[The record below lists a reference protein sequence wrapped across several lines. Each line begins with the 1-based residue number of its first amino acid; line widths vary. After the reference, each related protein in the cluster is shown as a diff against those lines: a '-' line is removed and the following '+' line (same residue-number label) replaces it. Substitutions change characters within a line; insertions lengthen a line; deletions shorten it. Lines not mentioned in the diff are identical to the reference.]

1 MNYITLGCD
10 FMKKN
15 LGLMSILLV
24 LVLSVSLLTAC
35 NAGTKSSTPDEVTTT
50 AAAETTTEAIAT
62 DTTAPATTAPSTSK
76 PQNQTSGGS
85 SDSSGHSGGNSSGGN
100 SSGGS
105 TQKPTNPGIN
115 VNGEPVGPAPA
126 KCTVTVGSKGYT
138 AELGETF
145 TYVCKLQTPKKIED
159 IQATLTYDS
168 AMLEL
173 VDVKFPVMGDT
184 PIYNTNLYNE
194 IKFNAINLRGFD
206 FTKEN
211 DLVTVEFKVIKKG
224 GTAIAT
230 AIEVMSEVGTGNAYV
245 NNYVFAEGVEVKEV
259 IEK

>member
-24 LVLSVSLLTAC
+24 LAFFVSMLTAC
-35 NAGTKSSTPDEVTTT
+35 NAGTKNATPDEVATT
-50 AAAETTTEAIAT
+50 AAAETTTEAIET
-62 DTTAPATTAPSTSK
+62 TTAAPVATAPPTSK
-76 PQNQTSGGS
+76 PQSQTSGGS
-85 SDSSGHSGGNSSGGN
+85 SGGSGHTGGN

-105 TQKPTNPGIN
+105 TQKPTNPGTD
-115 VNGEPVGPAPA
+115 VNGEPVGPAPT

-145 TYVCKLQTPKKIED
+145 TYVCKLKTPKKIED

-173 VDVKFPVMGDT
+173 IDVKFPVMGDT

-245 NNYVFAEGVEVKEV
+245 NNYVFAEGVAVKET

>member
-1 MNYITLGCD
+1 
-10 FMKKN
+10 MKKN
-15 LGLMSILLV
+15 MGLMSILLV
-24 LVLSVSLLTAC
+24 LAFFVSMLTAC
-35 NAGTKSSTPDEVTTT
+35 NAGTKSATPDEVATTP
-50 AAAETTTEAIAT
+50 AAETTTEAIET
-62 DTTAPATTAPSTSK
+62 TTAAPVATAPSTSK

-85 SDSSGHSGGNSSGGN
+85 SGGSGHSGGN

-105 TQKPTNPGIN
+105 TQKPTNPGTN

-145 TYVCKLQTPKKIED
+145 TYVCKLKTPKKIED

-168 AMLEL
+168 TMLEL
-173 VDVKFPVMGDT
+173 IDVKFPVMGDT

-245 NNYVFAEGVEVKEV
+245 NNYVFAEGVVVKET

>member
-1 MNYITLGCD
+1 
-10 FMKKN
+10 MKKN

-24 LVLSVSLLTAC
+24 LAFFVSMLTAC
-35 NAGTKSSTPDEVTTT
+35 NAGTKNATPDEVTTT
-50 AAAETTTEAIAT
+50 AAAETTTEAIET
-62 DTTAPATTAPSTSK
+62 TTAAPAATAPSTSK

-85 SDSSGHSGGNSSGGN
+85 SGGSGHSGGNSSGGN

-105 TQKPTNPGIN
+105 TQKPTNPGTN
-115 VNGEPVGPAPA
+115 VNGEPVGPAPT

-138 AELGETF
+138 VELGETF
-145 TYVCKLQTPKKIED
+145 TYVCKLKTPKKIED

-168 AMLEL
+168 TMLEL
-173 VDVKFPVMGDT
+173 IDVEFPVMGDA

-245 NNYVFAEGVEVKEV
+245 NNYVFAGGVEVKEI

>member
-15 LGLMSILLV
+15 MGLMSILLV
-24 LVLSVSLLTAC
+24 LAFFVSMLTAC
-35 NAGTKSSTPDEVTTT
+35 NAGTKSATPDEVATT

-62 DTTAPATTAPSTSK
+62 GTTAPVATAPSTSK

-85 SDSSGHSGGNSSGGN
+85 SGGSGHSGGN

-105 TQKPTNPGIN
+105 TQKPTNPGTN
-115 VNGEPVGPAPA
+115 VNGEPVGPAPT

-145 TYVCKLQTPKKIED
+145 TYVCKLKTPKKIED

-173 VDVKFPVMGDT
+173 IDVKFPVMGDA

-245 NNYVFAEGVEVKEV
+245 NNYVFAEGVAVKET
-259 IEK
+259 IEKKS

>member
-24 LVLSVSLLTAC
+24 LAFFVSMLTAC
-35 NAGTKSSTPDEVTTT
+35 NAGTKNATPDEVATT
-50 AAAETTTEAIAT
+50 AAAETTSEAIET
-62 DTTAPATTAPSTSK
+62 TTAAPVSTAPSTSK
-76 PQNQTSGGS
+76 PQSQTSGGS
-85 SDSSGHSGGNSSGGN
+85 SGGSGHTGGN

-105 TQKPTNPGIN
+105 TQKPTNPGTD
-115 VNGEPVGPAPA
+115 VNGEPVGPAST

-145 TYVCKLQTPKKIED
+145 TYVCKLKTPKKIED

-168 AMLEL
+168 TMLEL
-173 VDVKFPVMGDT
+173 IDVEFPVMGDT

-230 AIEVMSEVGTGNAYV
+230 AIEVMSEVGTGDAYV
-245 NNYVFAEGVEVKEV
+245 NNYVFAEGVEVKEI

>member
-1 MNYITLGCD
+1 
-10 FMKKN
+10 MKKN
-15 LGLMSILLV
+15 LALMSILLV
-24 LVLSVSLLTAC
+24 LAFFVSMLTAC
-35 NAGTKSSTPDEVTTT
+35 NAGTKNATPDEVATT

-62 DTTAPATTAPSTSK
+62 GTTAPAATAPSTSK

-85 SDSSGHSGGNSSGGN
+85 SGGSGHSGGN

-105 TQKPTNPGIN
+105 TQKPTNPGTN
-115 VNGEPVGPAPA
+115 VNGEPVGPAPT

-145 TYVCKLQTPKKIED
+145 TYVCKLKTPKKIED

-168 AMLEL
+168 TMLEL
-173 VDVKFPVMGDT
+173 IDVKFPVMGDT

-245 NNYVFAEGVEVKEV
+245 NNYVFAEGVAVKET

>member
-24 LVLSVSLLTAC
+24 LAFFVSMLTAC
-35 NAGTKSSTPDEVTTT
+35 NAGTKNATPDEVTTT
-50 AAAETTTEAIAT
+50 AAAETTTEAIET
-62 DTTAPATTAPSTSK
+62 TTAAPAATAPSTSK

-85 SDSSGHSGGNSSGGN
+85 SGGSGHAGGN

-105 TQKPTNPGIN
+105 TQKPTNPGTD
-115 VNGEPVGPAPA
+115 VNGEPVGPAPS

-145 TYVCKLQTPKKIED
+145 TYVCKLKTPKKIED

-173 VDVKFPVMGDT
+173 IDVKFPVMGDT

-245 NNYVFAEGVEVKEV
+245 NNYIFAEGVAVKET

>member
-1 MNYITLGCD
+1 
-10 FMKKN
+10 MKKN

-24 LVLSVSLLTAC
+24 LAFFVSMLTAC
-35 NAGTKSSTPDEVTTT
+35 NAGTKSATPDEVATTL
-50 AAAETTTEAIAT
+50 AAETTTEAIET
-62 DTTAPATTAPSTSK
+62 TTAAPVATAPSTSK
-76 PQNQTSGGS
+76 PQSQTSGGS
-85 SDSSGHSGGNSSGGN
+85 SGGSGHTGGNSSGGN

-105 TQKPTNPGIN
+105 TQKPTNPGTD
-115 VNGEPVGPAPA
+115 VNGEPVGPAST

-145 TYVCKLQTPKKIED
+145 TYVCKLKTPKKIED

-168 AMLEL
+168 TMLEL
-173 VDVKFPVMGDT
+173 IDVEFPVMGDT

-230 AIEVMSEVGTGNAYV
+230 AIEVMSEVGTGDAYV
-245 NNYVFAEGVEVKEV
+245 NNYVFAEGVEVKEI

>member
-1 MNYITLGCD
+1 
-10 FMKKN
+10 MKKN
-15 LGLMSILLV
+15 MALMSILLV
-24 LVLSVSLLTAC
+24 LAFFVSMLTAC
-35 NAGTKSSTPDEVTTT
+35 NAGTKSATPDEVTTT
-50 AAAETTTEAIAT
+50 LAAETTTEAIET
-62 DTTAPATTAPSTSK
+62 TTAAPVATAPPTSK
-76 PQNQTSGGS
+76 PQSQTSGGS
-85 SDSSGHSGGNSSGGN
+85 SGGSGHTSGNSSGGN

-105 TQKPTNPGIN
+105 TQKPTNPGTN
-115 VNGEPVGPAPA
+115 VNGEPVGPAPT

-145 TYVCKLQTPKKIED
+145 TYVCKLKTPKKIED

-168 AMLEL
+168 TMLEL
-173 VDVKFPVMGDT
+173 IDVKFPVMGDA

-230 AIEVMSEVGTGNAYV
+230 AIEVMSEVGTGDAYV
-245 NNYVFAEGVEVKEV
+245 NNYVFAEGVLLKET

>member
-15 LGLMSILLV
+15 MGLMSILLV
-24 LVLSVSLLTAC
+24 LAFFVSMLTAC
-35 NAGTKSSTPDEVTTT
+35 NAGTKSATPDEVATTP
-50 AAAETTTEAIAT
+50 AAETTTEAIET
-62 DTTAPATTAPSTSK
+62 TTAAPVETAPPTSK
-76 PQNQTSGGS
+76 PQSQTSGGS
-85 SDSSGHSGGNSSGGN
+85 SGGSGHTGGN

-105 TQKPTNPGIN
+105 TQKPTNPGTN

-145 TYVCKLQTPKKIED
+145 TYVCKLKTPKKIED

-168 AMLEL
+168 TMLEL
-173 VDVKFPVMGDT
+173 IDVKFPVMGDA

-245 NNYVFAEGVEVKEV
+245 NNYVFAEGVAVKET